1 VIDGLFG
8 VFDAFF
14 GFLVRELAPNRR
26 RITEAARNAAK
37 STVTTGLA
45 TAMQVLGP
53 FGPLFA
59 YRIGQPGLSLGF
71 FEGAVTIAIAAAM
84 QAAIVPITGK
94 ILDYPGLIMAFLF
107 VVFAAIAYFSANT
120 RLFMLFALTAIGT
133 ISTVYVG
140 IFEPGQ
146 IGWGSTYT
154 FDGILVATLVM
165 VLFDTLIWPSPPEPR
180 LLESIAGDFGRTRSR
195 LQLVGQR
202 YLDPFAD
209 PLPAPRVKSTLAPN
223 LMLLNSVKENMK
235 PAPSHLAALLDAVMT
250 AEHIYLEVER
260 LAVLADEPVSEAI
273 RQNHRETIQA
283 AIQVLDS
290 ALAQRAENVLA
301 GLPGDENSSQLAA
314 DLQVTIQHLGD
325 LSTQILQ
332 ANDLPMASEIA
343 NLSGFI
349 GGLEKVADLLEPRE
363 RPLGSAVVEA
373 TEAEDDSEPRP
384 FIDPVAFRFSI
395 KLGTAITLALLVGLT
410 TQRADLQTI
419 LWSVVVAGLP
429 NTYGAVV
436 RKTVLRLAGCVM
448 GGLAALG
455 AMLIVSQHFDSLAAY
470 LAAIFAVTIF
480 STYVAQSSEWL
491 GYAGIQTGITF
502 MICYVGTAPSSDIYK
517 PLWRFWGIV
526 LGVLTAGFVFL
537 FLLPEYASDKLIE
550 SLDKLLRTA
559 LAFGKDVAAGRTTE
573 ERIAAVERRL
583 SANLLQVL
591 NMADQARLEGRRGAI
606 NSAAGIEAAA
616 IITRIAYRFELI
628 ARGRL
633 SDAEAILPQKVLDRR
648 AALEESI
655 CAAFESLLGRFGLTA
670 TLEQPTPSTL
680 PAPPPLPRDD
690 LKTAIEQLVADAMLE
705 GRDWPPEGRAG
716 FLAQVESYRRLV
728 ILFPRLNTECS
739 KITAFSYTR
748 RHHMEERV
756 TSQS

>member
-1 VIDGLFG
+1 VIGWLLEAGDG
-8 VFDAFF
+8 FF
-14 GFLVRELAPNRR
+14 EFLARELAPSRR

-59 YRIGQPGLSLGF
+59 YRIGQPGLSLGIS
-71 FEGAVTIAIAAAM
+71 EGALTITIAAAM

-107 VVFAAIAYFSANT
+107 FVFAAIAYFSANT
-120 RLFMLFALTAIGT
+120 RLFMLFALTTVGT
-133 ISTVYVG
+133 ISTVYVA

-146 IGWGSTYT
+146 MGWGSTYT

-180 LLESIAGDFGRTRSR
+180 LLASIAADFDRTRRR

-209 PLPAPRVKSTLAPN
+209 PLPAPHVKSTLAPN
-223 LMLLNSVKENMK
+223 LVLLNSVKENMK

-250 AEHIYLEVER
+250 AEHVYLEVER
-260 LAVLADEPVSEAI
+260 LAVLADEPVADAI
-273 RQNHRETIQA
+273 RQDHREAIQA
-283 AIQVLDS
+283 AIQALDR

-301 GLPGDENSSQLAA
+301 GLPEAGSSSQLAA
-314 DLQVTIQHLGD
+314 DLQVAIQHLGD
-325 LSTQILQ
+325 LNAQILRS
-332 ANDLPMASEIA
+332 NDESMASEVA

-349 GGLEKVADLLEPRE
+349 GGLERVAELLEPRE
-363 RPLGSAVVEA
+363 RFHGSASRAET
-373 TEAEDDSEPRP
+373 TEAENDAEPRP
-384 FIDPVAFRFSI
+384 FFDPAAFRFSV
-395 KLGTAITLALLVGLT
+395 KLGAAITLALLVGLT

-429 NTYGAVV
+429 NTYGAVA

-448 GGLAALG
+448 GGLAALA
-455 AMLIVSQHFDSLAAY
+455 AMLIVSRNFDSLAAY
-470 LAAIFAVTIF
+470 LTAIFAVTIF

-502 MICYVGTAPSSDIYK
+502 LICYVGLAPSSDIYK

-537 FLLPEYASDKLIE
+537 FLLPEYARDKLIE

-559 LAFGKDVAAGRTTE
+559 LAFGKEVAAGRITE
-573 ERIAAVERRL
+573 ERIAAVERRF

-606 NSAAGIEAAA
+606 NSASGIEAAA
-616 IITRIAYRFELI
+616 IITRIAYRFEII

-633 SDAEAILPQKVLDRR
+633 AESEAIVPEGMLKRF
-648 AALEESI
+648 AALEERF
-655 CAAFESLLGRFGLTA
+655 CAALESLLVKLDLTG
-670 TLEQPTPSTL
+670 TFEQPVPSASA
-680 PAPPPLPRDD
+680 APPQEPSSD
-690 LKTAIEQLVADAMLE
+690 LETLIQELVADGTLAVQP
-705 GRDWPPEGRAG
+705 WSPEARGG
-716 FLAQVESYRRLV
+716 FFAQVESYRRLV
-728 ILFPRLNTECS
+728 ILLSSLDTQLSRIAHS
-739 KITAFSYTR
+739 
-748 RHHMEERV
+748 
-756 TSQS
+756 

>member
-1 VIDGLFG
+1 VTDWLFA
-8 VFDAFF
+8 VFDGFF
-14 GFLVRELAPNRR
+14 DFLARELAPNRR

-37 STVTTGLA
+37 SAVTTGLA
-45 TAMQVLGP
+45 TSMQILGP

-59 YRIGQPGLSLGF
+59 YRIGQPGLSLGV

-94 ILDYPGLIMAFLF
+94 ILDYPGLIMVFLF

-120 RLFMLFALTAIGT
+120 RLFMLFALTAVGT

-180 LLESIAGDFGRTRSR
+180 LLESIAADFERTRGR
-195 LQLVGQR
+195 LQLVGHR

-209 PLPAPRVKSTLAPN
+209 PLPAARVKSTLAPN
-223 LMLLNSVKENMK
+223 LMLLNSVKEYMK
-235 PAPSHLAALLDAVMT
+235 PAPSHIAALLDAVMT
-250 AEHIYLEVER
+250 AEHVYMEVER

-273 RQNHRETIQA
+273 RQNHQETIHA
-283 AIQVLDS
+283 AIKALDKV
-290 ALAQRAENVLA
+290 LAQRAENVLA
-301 GLPGDENSSQLAA
+301 GLPDGESSSQLAA

-325 LSTQILQ
+325 WSTQILR
-332 ANDLPMASEIA
+332 ANHQSMASEIA

-363 RPLGSAVVEA
+363 RPLGSAVEA
-373 TEAEDDSEPRP
+373 TAAEDDYEPRP
-384 FIDPVAFRFSI
+384 FIDPPAFRFSI
-395 KLGTAITLALLVGLT
+395 KLGAAITLALLVGLT

-429 NTYGAVV
+429 NTYGAVA

-448 GGLAALG
+448 GGLAALA
-455 AMLIVSQHFDSLAAY
+455 AMLIVSQNFDSLAAY
-470 LAAIFAVTIF
+470 LAAIFTVTIF

-502 MICYVGTAPSSDIYK
+502 MICYVGPAPSSDIYK

-537 FLLPEYASDKLIE
+537 FLLPEYASDKLIA

-559 LAFGKDVAAGRTTE
+559 LAFGKEVVAGRITE
-573 ERIAAVERRL
+573 ERIAAVERRF

-591 NMADQARLEGRRGAI
+591 NMADQARFEGRRGAI
-606 NSAAGIEAAA
+606 NSAAGIEAAT
-616 IITRIAYRFELI
+616 IITRIAYRFEVI
-628 ARGRL
+628 ARGQV
-633 SDAEAILPQKVLDRR
+633 SDSEAMLPDEVLEGR
-648 AALEESI
+648 AVLEERFCS
-655 CAAFESLLGRFGLTA
+655 AFESLLGKFELAG
-670 TLEQPTPSTL
+670 TLEQPVPLTPL
-680 PAPPPLPRDD
+680 APPQLPIDD
-690 LKTAIEQLVADAMLE
+690 LKNLIEELVAEGTRE
-705 GRDWPPEGRAG
+705 GRHWSSDMQAG
-716 FLAQVESYRRLV
+716 FFAQVESYRRLV
-728 ILFPRLNTECS
+728 ILLSRLDAECS
-739 KITAFSYTR
+739 KIAAY
-748 RHHMEERV
+748 
-756 TSQS
+756 

>member
-1 VIDGLFG
+1 MIGRLLEAC
-8 VFDAFF
+8 DAFF
-14 GFLVRELAPNRR
+14 DFLARELAPSRR
-26 RITEAARNAAK
+26 RITEAARTAAK
-37 STVTTGLA
+37 STITTGLA

-59 YRIGQPGLSLGF
+59 YRIGQPGLSLGIS
-71 FEGAVTIAIAAAM
+71 EGALTIAIAAAM

-120 RLFMLFALTAIGT
+120 RLFMLFALTAVGT
-133 ISTVYVG
+133 ISTIYVA

-180 LLESIAGDFGRTRSR
+180 LLESIAADFDRARRR

-209 PLPAPRVKSTLAPN
+209 PLPAPLVKSTLAPN
-223 LMLLNSVKENMK
+223 LMVLNSVKENMK

-250 AEHIYLEVER
+250 AEHVYLEVER
-260 LAVLADEPVSEAI
+260 LAVLADEPVADAI
-273 RQNHRETIQA
+273 RQDHREAIQA
-283 AIQVLDS
+283 AIQALDR
-290 ALAQRAENVLA
+290 ALAQRAQDTLA
-301 GLPGDENSSQLAA
+301 GLTGNESSSQPAA
-314 DLQVTIQHLGD
+314 DLQAAIQHLGD
-325 LSTQILQ
+325 LNAQVLRS
-332 ANDLPMASEIA
+332 NDESVASEVA

-349 GGLEKVADLLEPRE
+349 GGLERVAELLEPRE
-363 RPLGSAVVEA
+363 RFNGSASRAEK
-373 TEAEDDSEPRP
+373 TEAEEDAEPRP
-384 FIDPVAFRFSI
+384 FFDPAAFRFSV
-395 KLGTAITLALLVGLT
+395 KFGAAITLALLVGLT

-429 NTYGAVV
+429 NTYGAVA
-436 RKTVLRLAGCVM
+436 RKTILRLAGCAM
-448 GGLAALG
+448 GGLATLA
-455 AMLIVSQHFDSLAAY
+455 AMLIVSQNFDSLAAY
-470 LAAIFAVTIF
+470 LAAIFAVTIC

-502 MICYVGTAPSSDIYK
+502 MICYVGLAPSSDIYK

-550 SLDKLLRTA
+550 SLDKLLRNTID
-559 LAFGKDVAAGRTTE
+559 FGKEVAAGRITE
-573 ERIAAVERRL
+573 ERIAAVERRF

-591 NMADQARLEGRRGAI
+591 NLADQARLEGRRGAI

-616 IITRIAYRFELI
+616 IITRIAYRFEII
-628 ARGRL
+628 ARGRR
-633 SDAEAILPQKVLDRR
+633 SDWEAILPDEVAEQR
-648 AALEESI
+648 AALEQGLGAALESLRGKLEL
-655 CAAFESLLGRFGLTA
+655 AGAFEHPVPLSALAPL
-670 TLEQPTPSTL
+670 QPPT
-680 PAPPPLPRDD
+680 DD
-690 LKTAIEQLVADAMLE
+690 LKTLIEELVADAMIE
-705 GRDWPPEGRAG
+705 GRNWPPEAQAG

-728 ILFPRLNTECS
+728 ILFSSLDAEWS
-739 KITAFSYTR
+739 KIAPS
-748 RHHMEERV
+748 
-756 TSQS
+756 

>member
-1 VIDGLFG
+1 MIDWLVEACDG
-8 VFDAFF
+8 FF
-14 GFLVRELAPNRR
+14 EFLARELAPSRR

-59 YRIGQPGLSLGF
+59 YRIGQPGISLGI

-120 RLFMLFALTAIGT
+120 RLFMLFALTAVGT
-133 ISTVYVG
+133 ISTVYVA
-140 IFEPGQ
+140 IFEPDQ

-154 FDGILVATLVM
+154 FDGILLATLVM

-180 LLESIAGDFGRTRSR
+180 LLESIAADFDRTRRR
-195 LQLVGQR
+195 LELVGQR

-209 PLPAPRVKSTLAPN
+209 PLPAPLVKSTLAPN

-250 AEHIYLEVER
+250 AEHVYLEVER
-260 LAVLADEPVSEAI
+260 LAVLAEEPVSDAI
-273 RQNHRETIQA
+273 RQDHREALQA
-283 AIQVLDS
+283 AIQALDR
-290 ALAQRAENVLA
+290 ALAQRAEDTLA
-301 GLPGDENSSQLAA
+301 GLTGNESRSQLAA
-314 DLQVTIQHLGD
+314 DLQAAIQHLGD
-325 LSTQILQ
+325 LNALVLRS
-332 ANDLPMASEIA
+332 NDESVASEVA

-349 GGLEKVADLLEPRE
+349 GGLERVAELLQPRE
-363 RPLGSAVVEA
+363 RFNGSASRAET
-373 TEAEDDSEPRP
+373 TEAEEDAQPRP
-384 FIDPVAFRFSI
+384 FFDPEALRFSL
-395 KLGTAITLALLVGLT
+395 KLGASITLALLVGLT

-429 NTYGAVV
+429 NTYGAVA
-436 RKTVLRLAGCVM
+436 RKTILRLAGCVM
-448 GGLAALG
+448 GGLATLA
-455 AMLIVSQHFDSLAAY
+455 AMLIVSQNFDSLAAY

-502 MICYVGTAPSSDIYK
+502 MICYVGSAPSSDIYK

-537 FLLPEYASDKLIE
+537 FLLPEYASDKLIQ
-550 SLDKLLRTA
+550 SLDQLFRTA
-559 LAFGKDVAAGRTTE
+559 LAFGKEVATGRITQ
-573 ERIAAVERRL
+573 ERIEATERRF

-591 NMADQARLEGRRGAI
+591 NLADQARLEGRRGAI

-616 IITRIAYRFELI
+616 IITRIEYRFEII

-633 SDAEAILPQKVLDRR
+633 SDAEAILPQEVLERR

-655 CAAFESLLGRFGLTA
+655 CAAFESLL
-670 TLEQPTPSTL
+670 
-680 PAPPPLPRDD
+680 
-690 LKTAIEQLVADAMLE
+690 
-705 GRDWPPEGRAG
+705 
-716 FLAQVESYRRLV
+716 
-728 ILFPRLNTECS
+728 
-739 KITAFSYTR
+739 
-748 RHHMEERV
+748 
-756 TSQS
+756 